1 MRQGSIV
8 ILLCAA
14 RHLTVGLA
22 LIASSTVEN
31 VTAVHGVALLNLS
44 HVADGVLVILAGL
57 LGAATLLPLRRPWWT
72 TWVMVLPQAWLLLDA
87 CVCAIAAI
95 ITGQFADGTVRDS
108 WFLLADQGMYP
119 LLLVA
124 YSVALWSLHIK
135 PSES

>member
-22 LIASSTVEN
+22 LIASETVEN
-31 VTAVHGVALLNLS
+31 VTAVHGVALLNLP
-44 HVADGVLVILAGL
+44 HFADGVLVIIAGL
-57 LGAATLLPLRRPWWT
+57 LGAATLLPLRRPWWN
-72 TWVMVLPQAWLLLDA
+72 TWLMVGPQFWLLLDA
-87 CVCAIAAI
+87 AVCAIVAI
-95 ITGQFADGTVRDS
+95 VAGQYADGTVRDS

-124 YSVALWSLHIK
+124 YSVAVWTLHIK
-135 PSES
+135 PRGP

>member
-14 RHLTVGLA
+14 RHLTVGVA
-22 LIASSTVEN
+22 LIASETVEN
-31 VTAVHGVALLNLS
+31 VTAVHGVALLDLP
-44 HVADGVLVILAGL
+44 HVADGVLVISAGL
-57 LGAATLLPLRRPWWT
+57 LGAATLLPFRRHWLT
-72 TWVMVLPQAWLLLDA
+72 NWVMVAPQFWLLLDA
-87 CVCAIAAI
+87 CVCAIVAI
-95 ITGQFADGTVRDS
+95 VTGQYADGTVRDS

-124 YSVALWSLHIK
+124 YSVALWALHIK